1 MLESCSDF
9 LATLREL
16 ASEEDILNFTRK
28 YVIHGTPYIFKDKEN
43 EYYDFRKRI
52 SEKWNVSFHEVFITG
67 SAKLGYSYYKDKNF
81 DEDSDI
87 DVAIVSSELFNE
99 IMLTIEDFQWK
110 IRRKSI
116 YLDMT
121 QLEKYHIFL
130 KYLAIGWIR
139 PDKLPNELLRNDKLL
154 KEEWFDFFKS
164 ISNGKSE
171 VGNYKVAAGVF
182 KSYKHFE
189 NYIYYGI
196 SDKYKTIKYIDI
208 K

>member
-154 KEEWFDFFKS
+154 KEEWFDFLKVYLMENLKWVIIKS
-164 ISNGKSE
+164 QQE
-171 VGNYKVAAGVF
+171 YLKVI
-182 KSYKHFE
+182 
-189 NYIYYGI
+189 NIL
-196 SDKYKTIKYIDI
+196 KTIFTTE
-208 K
+208 